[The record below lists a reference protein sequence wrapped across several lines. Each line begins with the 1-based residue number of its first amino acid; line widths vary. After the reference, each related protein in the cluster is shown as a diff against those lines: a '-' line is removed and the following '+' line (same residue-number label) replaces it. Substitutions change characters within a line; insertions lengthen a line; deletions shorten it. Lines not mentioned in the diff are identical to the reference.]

1 MTRPDV
7 ALISPFPPG
16 AWTGVAAYTSRLAL
30 ALRDAGA
37 RVVVLADGDG
47 PVSRADEIEVRRVW
61 TRGPSALPR
70 AVAAALATRAP
81 AVHIQH
87 ELMLY
92 GGPAAAPAILPALAL
107 LRAARRRAV
116 VTMHHVLDPD
126 AIDAEFTATHHV
138 AAPAALARAGVR
150 ALQRGV
156 RALAD
161 AVIVHEPE
169 SAALL
174 PGAKLIPHGIDAPP
188 AAPAVARRGA
198 ASPPVVTAAGSSL
211 VVARPP
217 SPRDA
222 LGLDRD
228 RVVALCFGFLAPY
241 KGLELAIEGARE
253 AGAQLVLAGGPHP
266 RVGDAYTE
274 RLRALA
280 PPDTRFTGFVP
291 DADVDR
297 WFAAADVALL
307 LYPRPFA
314 TSGPLALALGH
325 GTPVLL
331 SPGLAR
337 MTGAPAE
344 LAVDL
349 DAHVLAA
356 RLRAL
361 EDPDVRA
368 ALSDRAQALAAG
380 RTWPDAA
387 RAHLE
392 AYA

>member
-1 MTRPDV
+1 MTAPDI
-7 ALISPFPPG
+7 ALIAPFPPG

-47 PVSRADEIEVRRVW
+47 AVSRADDIEIRRVW

-107 LRAARRRAV
+107 LRAARRTV

-126 AIDAEFTATHHV
+126 AIDAEFTETHHV
-138 AAPAALARAGVR
+138 AAPATLARAGGR
-150 ALQRGV
+150 TLQRGI

-174 PGAKLIPHGIDAPP
+174 PGAKLIPHGIDA
-188 AAPAVARRGA
+188 
-198 ASPPVVTAAGSSL
+198 
-211 VVARPP
+211 RPP
-217 SPRDA
+217 SPRDAARDA

-241 KGLELAIEGARE
+241 KGLELAIEAARE
-253 AGAQLVLAGGPHP
+253 AGAQLVLAGAPHP
-266 RVGDAYTE
+266 RVGDAYAE

-291 DADVDR
+291 DADVAG
-297 WFAAADVALL
+297 WFAAADAALL

-314 TSGPLALALGH
+314 TSGPLALALSH
-325 GTPVLL
+325 GTPMLL

-337 MTGAPAE
+337 MTGAPPE
-344 LAVDL
+344 LAVEL
-349 DAHVLAA
+349 DARVLAA

-361 EDPDVRA
+361 RDPDERA
-368 ALSDRAQALAAG
+368 ALSERAQALAAG
-380 RTWPDAA
+380 RRWPDAA

-392 AYA
+392 V